1 MPNVQFMVITFA
13 STIQVIYIG
22 LARPYEFNWMNRL
35 ELFND
40 YLVLTCCIFLFAYSD
55 GLLLMKNP
63 GYPNLDHPEYDEA
76 LPDMESKYQLGWYN
90 IGILGLLV
98 VVNFSC
104 MLIV

>member
-1 MPNVQFMVITFA
+1 MPNVQFMVITFVT
-13 STIQVIYIG
+13 SIQLIYIG
-22 LARPYEFNWMNRL
+22 QTRPFEFNWTNRL
-35 ELFND
+35 EFFNE
-40 YLVLTCCIFLFAYSD
+40 YLILTSCIFLFVYSD
-55 GLLLMKNP
+55 GLLLIKNP
-63 GYPNLDHPEYDEA
+63 GYPNPNFPEYDEA